1 MASMAMMMAM
11 ADAVL
16 QRDPR
21 GEAVAGLGRVLE
33 IDRNN
38 KNEEDQI
45 NHRDIRILTWK
56 ILQYE
61 RKNYGHQS
69 VTTFTIFVKC
79 LQERR
84 DMLRPKPLDDGP
96 PLRSPTWPPSKNLD
110 HNSTISILRQ
120 IPSCGM

>member
-33 IDRNN
+33 IDRKN

-45 NHRDIRILTWK
+45 NHRDIRILT
-56 ILQYE
+56 
-61 RKNYGHQS
+61 
-69 VTTFTIFVKC
+69 
-79 LQERR
+79 
-84 DMLRPKPLDDGP
+84 
-96 PLRSPTWPPSKNLD
+96 
-110 HNSTISILRQ
+110 
-120 IPSCGM
+120 

>member
-33 IDRNN
+33 IDRKN

-61 RKNYGHQS
+61 RKNHGHQS

-79 LQERR
+79 L
-84 DMLRPKPLDDGP
+84 
-96 PLRSPTWPPSKNLD
+96 
-110 HNSTISILRQ
+110 
-120 IPSCGM
+120 